1 MTGGTVMRIALG
13 QFFVKESSAENL
25 EIVRGL
31 IDRAEAGGA
40 ELLVLPEG
48 IVARKPGV
56 SDWGVRH
63 AEPLSGPFVT
73 GLLEATKGRR
83 VTEVCTVQAKLPNE
97 ARYANDLLV
106 ARDGRLEGATTK

>member
-1 MTGGTVMRIALG
+1 MTDGTVMRIALG

-56 SDWGVRH
+56 SDWGRQ
-63 AEPLSGPFVT
+63 ARRAPQRPL
-73 GLLEATKGRR
+73 
-83 VTEVCTVQAKLPNE
+83 
-97 ARYANDLLV
+97 
-106 ARDGRLEGATTK
+106 RDGAPRGDERPPRDGGLHRAGEASE